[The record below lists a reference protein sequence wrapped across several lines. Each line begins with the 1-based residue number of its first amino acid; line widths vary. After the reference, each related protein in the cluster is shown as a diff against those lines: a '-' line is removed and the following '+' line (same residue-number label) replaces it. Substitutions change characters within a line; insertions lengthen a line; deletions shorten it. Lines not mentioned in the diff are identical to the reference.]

1 MKLLNGIKLRLPGN
15 LTLSTILKDLTMLIP
30 NLVEIHL
37 SVEPADMRKS
47 INGLMILV
55 ADKLKLDPQSGHLFL
70 FRNKKGEA
78 SSRQRKNNVK
88 TEYDALSAKYEAL
101 MEQIKLFRQRK
112 FGRSTEKNPVQ
123 LSLFDELGK
132 PLSLEAKEQ
141 SDETITIS

>member
-1 MKLLNGIKLRLPGN
+1 
-15 LTLSTILKDLTMLIP
+15 MLIP